1 MGYLPTPRLHPW
13 SFWNACSS
21 FLCKAKDETAEAN
34 CDEAHQE
41 EFRKGRPRA
50 KEFGSYVLEAP
61 AAGKVLGLVATSG
74 FKRCKVEDA
83 ADEYLEEL
91 ARKSFTRQA

>member
-1 MGYLPTPRLHPW
+1 MGPTAGPSTREKQTRSRENELEAHM
-13 SFWNACSS
+13 SS
-21 FLCKAKDETAEAN
+21 RKPLDETAEAN

-61 AAGKVLGLVATSG
+61 GAGKVLGLVATSE
-74 FKRCKVEDA
+74 FKRRVP
-83 ADEYLEEL
+83 
-91 ARKSFTRQA
+91 